1 MFVRVTSGYIFAWL
15 NSARLVFQPEFSFS
29 IEAFIWLTMAFKDF
43 TLGKTLFTAEWVGFK
58 HFEAFLQDPY
68 FWNLIWNTLALNL
81 LLLLFSFP
89 APILLALMTNEMR
102 GKTSKKLVQSISYLR
117 IIKTILKGV
126 VLIIS
131 PFLEKLYCRS
141 SYLLYNQNKHCG
153 FVIWLLQLRLF
164 GGDSNRS
171 GLSEL
176 VISWVTLDVLFA

>member
-1 MFVRVTSGYIFAWL
+1 MILHTASTFTSLPKHTGQQPAEHAHINHRTYGIGCDGAA
-15 NSARLVFQPEFSFS
+15 SCGAADKVIIAKSRKRAARSKQGRSQPSFRFFFHV
-29 IEAFIWLTMAFKDF
+29 A
-43 TLGKTLFTAEWVGFK
+43 
-58 HFEAFLQDPY
+58 
-68 FWNLIWNTLALNL
+68 
-81 LLLLFSFP
+81 
-89 APILLALMTNEMR
+89 
-102 GKTSKKLVQSISYLR
+102 R
-117 IIKTILKGV
+117 IIKTISKGV

-153 FVIWLLQLRLF
+153 FVSHTLQRRLV